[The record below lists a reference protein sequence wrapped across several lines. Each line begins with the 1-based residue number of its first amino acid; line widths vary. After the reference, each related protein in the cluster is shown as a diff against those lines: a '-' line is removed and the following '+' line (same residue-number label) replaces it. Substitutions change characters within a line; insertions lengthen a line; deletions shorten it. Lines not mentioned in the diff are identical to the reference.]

1 MKPLMCALG
10 ALFFLNGCGGAS
22 AESSTLPS
30 EVATADL
37 PDAEAVRVEV
47 VTLEPSDAS
56 ITLELPGEIQ
66 GSEDALLAAA
76 LGGFVEEVRV
86 DNGDE
91 VRRGDVL
98 VVVDRRTRAAQAA
111 QAEAQLQQA
120 EADLRRQQ
128 ALGELASAA
137 TLQQLETAVAI
148 ATAGA
153 ELARTQLS
161 RATIRAPFDGVIG
174 GIDIE
179 VGEVANPGAPVA
191 RLVKL
196 DPIKVQLSVSD
207 RDVVALKPGMAAR
220 VTTAARGDLREG
232 VIAHVAPVADLSTRS
247 FLVDVEAANP
257 ERDLL
262 PGMIARVHVE
272 EMLAEGVVVIPQD
285 WIVTRLDGYGLF
297 VEVDG
302 RAAWRAVTLGDVVR
316 GQVVVDSGLA
326 PGDRVVVTG
335 QHTLADGDPLLI
347 AREGQCCTQGRAQF

>member
-10 ALFFLNGCGGAS
+10 ALLFLNGCGGAS
-22 AESSTLPS
+22 AESSTNPS

-37 PDAEAVRVEV
+37 PDAEAVRVEI

-207 RDVVALKPGMAAR
+207 RDV
-220 VTTAARGDLREG
+220 
-232 VIAHVAPVADLSTRS
+232 
-247 FLVDVEAANP
+247 
-257 ERDLL
+257 
-262 PGMIARVHVE
+262 
-272 EMLAEGVVVIPQD
+272 
-285 WIVTRLDGYGLF
+285 
-297 VEVDG
+297 
-302 RAAWRAVTLGDVVR
+302 
-316 GQVVVDSGLA
+316 
-326 PGDRVVVTG
+326 
-335 QHTLADGDPLLI
+335 
-347 AREGQCCTQGRAQF
+347 